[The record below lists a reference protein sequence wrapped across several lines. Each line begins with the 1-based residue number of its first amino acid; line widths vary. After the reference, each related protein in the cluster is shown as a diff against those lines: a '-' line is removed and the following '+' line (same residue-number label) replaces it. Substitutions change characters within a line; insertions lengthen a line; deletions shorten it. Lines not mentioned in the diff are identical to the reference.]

1 MDNYFQTKENLKTE
15 DNISDFGEETIKNDM
30 PKNEQNR
37 IIDGDIDSVQGENI
51 ETAQGDN
58 MGDIQGDIQD
68 NQEAAEEIK
77 TVEIEGENSVE
88 NGVAEEHIEPL
99 NGENLQEKADE
110 FVLNNAEAGGV
121 DNVEIAEENR
131 AEVKTENLD
140 ERETKSQNETENFDE
155 NTAGNSAEAATKNPV
170 YTMPSENYFMP
181 KSGENIA
188 TLNKTQK
195 QPATKKMPFVFSM
208 LGLLLSIFYI
218 GLPFAI
224 TGLVMTIMQ
233 KNKGETDE
241 MTKTSFILSFAGIA
255 VGLFTLILFVFCL
268 IF

>member
-1 MDNYFQTKENLKTE
+1 MDNYFQPKENLKTE
-15 DNISDFGEETIKNDM
+15 DNISDFAEETIKNDM
-30 PKNEQNR
+30 PENEQNR
-37 IIDGDIDSVQGENI
+37 VVDGDIDSVQCTNIKNAQNENN
-51 ETAQGDN
+51 D
-58 MGDIQGDIQD
+58 DIQGEIQD
-68 NQEAAEEIK
+68 NQETAEEIK
-77 TVEIEGENSVE
+77 TVEIESENSVE
-88 NGVAEEHIEPL
+88 NGVAEEDFEPL
-99 NGENLQEKADE
+99 NGENLQEKTDE
-110 FVLNNAEAGGV
+110 FVLNDAEV
-121 DNVEIAEENR
+121 DSVDITEVVEENR

-140 ERETKSQNETENFDE
+140 ESETKSQNETENFDE
-155 NTAGNSAEAATKNPV
+155 NTAGNSAETATRDPAN
-170 YTMPSENYFMP
+170 TMPSENYFMP

-188 TLNKTQK
+188 TLNKPQK

-224 TGLVMTIMQ
+224 AGLVMTIMQ

>member
-1 MDNYFQTKENLKTE
+1 MDNYFQPKENLKTE
-15 DNISDFGEETIKNDM
+15 DNISDFAEETIKNDM
-30 PKNEQNR
+30 PENGQNR
-37 IIDGDIDSVQGENI
+37 VVDSDIDSVQGENI

-110 FVLNNAEAGGV
+110 FVLNDAEV
-121 DNVEIAEENR
+121 DNVDITEVAEENR

-140 ERETKSQNETENFDE
+140 ESEMKSQTETENLDE
-155 NTAGNSAEAATKNPV
+155 NSAESSAEVETQNPAN
-170 YTMPSENYFMP
+170 TMPSGNYFMP

-224 TGLVMTIMQ
+224 AGLVMTIMQ

-241 MTKTSFILSFAGIA
+241 MTITSFILSFAGIA